1 MEVGAASKARPQFRI
16 VTFNVFVAASAA
28 FLKLWD
34 ATRYEIALE
43 QLIGSV
49 SPIWGLCIS
58 VVVVRG

>member
-1 MEVGAASKARPQFRI
+1 MVWKIRC
-16 VTFNVFVAASAA
+16 VAASAA

-43 QLIGSV
+43 QPIGSV